1 MKVYT
6 EIVYTWD
13 SDKNKLVEESS
24 KSFDYEGPVVQ
35 CHTRKQYGVNIPH
48 AHGGEMG
55 KVTAEVTKTQDKATS
70 WAKRNKM
77 DKPGGDVKK
86 QVTDVVRKW
95 STDAETMM
103 WGHSS
108 ADNPPAASSDDSE
121 ALAALNRSRKT
132 RLGPGRE
139 GEDKDSDE
147 RRGLVNMSM
156 GTLLTQGQKAKKL
169 PTA

>member
-13 SDKNKLVEESS
+13 EEKNELVEESS
-24 KSFDYEGPVVQ
+24 KSFDYEGEVTQ

-55 KVTAEVTKTQDKATS
+55 KLTDEMTRTQDKATS
-70 WAKRNKM
+70 WAKRNNM
-77 DKPGGDVKK
+77 DKPGSTWKE

-95 STDAETMM
+95 STDTETMV

-108 ADNPPAASSDDSE
+108 ADNPPAANSDDSQTL
-121 ALAALNRSRKT
+121 LASSRKT

-147 RRGLVNMSM
+147 RRGLTNMSM

>member
-24 KSFDYEGPVVQ
+24 KSFDYEGPVTQ
-35 CHTRKQYGVNIPH
+35 CHKKWYPH
-48 AHGGEMG
+48 SHSSLRSNFGGTTGQVMD
-55 KVTAEVTKTQDKATS
+55 KLHSNVTDL
-70 WAKRNKM
+70 AKDNKL
-77 DKPGGDVKK
+77 DKPGGDVKRF
-86 QVTDVVRKW
+86 TDW
-95 STDAETMM
+95 SKSVSQKGELLL

-108 ADNPPAASSDDSE
+108 ADSPSKPSGDDSE
-121 ALAALNRSRKT
+121 QLLASSRKT